1 MFTDPEG
8 PIEAFSFGKF
18 VILGEEHAGS
28 GDERVGKGKDIR
40 MIGKKVER
48 WKEREGHVLDRSM
61 VDGVL
66 DRNVRVVVIGNGESG
81 MLAVPEEVVR
91 FLRKN
96 GIDRVI
102 VLRTPEACR
111 EYNRLYREGEKVAL
125 LAHGTC

>member
-8 PIEAFSFGKF
+8 PIESFSFGRF
-18 VILGEEHAGS
+18 VILGKEHSGR

-48 WKEREGHVLDRSM
+48 WKEREGHVLDRSS
-61 VDGVL
+61 VAGVL
-66 DRNVRVVVIGNGESG
+66 DRDVRVVVIGNGESG
-81 MLAVPEEVVR
+81 MLAVPEEVVG
-91 FLRKN
+91 FLLKN
-96 GIDRVI
+96 GIERVV